1 MKRLLLAGTVA
12 MGLHGLLFS
21 MGAEWMKKSISYPLP
36 TGPIALALTYKQPEK
51 KLTLPKKSAE
61 IIQKVQVPTP
71 KEEKK
76 EQPKPEPLKKVRKPK
91 KTQAPKPPQKP
102 KTAAIAKKP
111 RPPKKER
118 KPQPE
123 ITPEPVSQPLNE
135 PLPDY
140 EAFEMDNME
149 SSLTPQPAEEP
160 IQVAAL
166 PSEADRTPAPSPSG
180 IREAIP
186 LYRENPPPRYPRIA
200 RRKGYEGT
208 VVLEVLVNPHGK
220 VADSRIF
227 RSCGHSVLDKAAMKS
242 IRNWLFEPGMR
253 GDKKVEMW
261 VKVPIKFQLK

>member
-1 MKRLLLAGTVA
+1 

-21 MGAEWMKKSISYPLP
+21 MEGEWMKKSISYPLP

-51 KLTLPKKSAE
+51 KLPLPKKSAE

-71 KEEKK
+71 KKEKK
-76 EQPKPEPLKKVRKPK
+76 EQPKPEPPKKIKKPK
-91 KTQAPKPPQKP
+91 QTQKP
-102 KTAAIAKKP
+102 KPRKKPTPVVIAKKP
-111 RPPKKER
+111 
-118 KPQPE
+118 QPE
-123 ITPEPVSQPLNE
+123 MAPEQASQPLNE
-135 PLPDY
+135 PLADY

-149 SSLTPQPAEEP
+149 SASPPETAEEP

-166 PSEADRTPAPSPSG
+166 PSEADITPEPPPSG

-200 RRKGYEGT
+200 RRRGYEGT
-208 VVLEVLVNPHGK
+208 VVLEVLVNAEGK
-220 VADSRIF
+220 VADCRII
-227 RSCGHSVLDKAAMKS
+227 RSCGHSILDKAAMKS